1 MYQHEHKD
9 IFPWN
14 HDYSLGALIWKASK
28 THNDIKLCREG
39 NTIIVLDIRLKS
51 LKAKKNNWF
60 ELLNNFHVHNENLKS
75 PLWTTLQ
82 KVLHQRRT
90 LWESAKMFWE
100 GMSGKMK
107 CIITKSDW
115 DGNIFTRKRCN
126 KNMTSIHLN
135 IILFKGSHV
144 DFVKNMFECGLGWAN
159 IKRIT
164 ENSV

>member
-1 MYQHEHKD
+1 MYQQEYKD
-9 IFPWN
+9 IFLEIMITL
-14 HDYSLGALIWKASK
+14 LGHWY
-28 THNDIKLCREG
+28 NDIKLCKEG
-39 NTIIVLDIRLKS
+39 TTIIVLDIWLNS

-60 ELLNNFHVHNENLKS
+60 ELLNNCHVHNENLKS